1 MSYRDFTLGAVAKQ
15 FQLTIDETTDL
26 FATIQEIPVSDS
38 LRAILDENV
47 PLALAISTEKARSE
61 LIISP
66 MLVDLRKIV
75 NHQISLFSGV
85 DFTVDA
91 SKGLNGV
98 CDFIISGSKQ
108 QFLLDAPVLVI
119 IEAKNE
125 SIQSGLGQCVAQMVA
140 AQWYNEREG
149 NGITTVYGAVTTGS
163 VWRFLRLHNTTVCI
177 DCLEYYINAV
187 GRIMGILVSIIRNEK
202 ELPVDQPCYSC

>member
-1 MSYRDFTLGAVAKQ
+1 MSYRDFTLGAIAKQ

-26 FATIQEIPVSDS
+26 FVDIQEIPVSDS

-66 MLVDLRKIV
+66 MLVELRKMV

-98 CDFIISGSKQ
+98 CDFIVSGSKQ

-125 SIQSGLGQCVAQMVA
+125 SIQGGLGTCVAQMVA
-140 AQWYNEREG
+140 AQCYNEREG

-163 VWRFLRLHNTTVCI
+163 VWRFLRLRDTTVCI

-187 GRIMGILVSIIRNEK
+187 GRIMGILSFIVRGSNAQIIHHN
-202 ELPVDQPCYSC
+202 